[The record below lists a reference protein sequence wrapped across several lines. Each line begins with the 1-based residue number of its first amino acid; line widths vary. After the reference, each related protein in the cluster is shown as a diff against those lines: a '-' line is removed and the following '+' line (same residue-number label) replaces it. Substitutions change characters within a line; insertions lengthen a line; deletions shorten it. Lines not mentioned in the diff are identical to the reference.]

1 MGSCPSPTMSGTST
15 RPPSIRSV
23 ASNSSIASS
32 LSRRPRTRAR
42 SRTFTGGSSRAEDI
56 ASTPVEELPVVNGVL
71 VQEPRTLS
79 PVDASSSSSGLA
91 RPPQRLD
98 THSSA
103 TVSSLSL
110 EPTTAEVTAVEALP
124 VQDDSKM
131 PKPSELVTARSY
143 KPPPSAFSPAFTP
156 NIRDSV
162 STDQS
167 GFSSSLYPAST
178 ITDSPPTPTFTQP
191 LEYLNAPV
199 QPTVKEVQNY
209 DGDDVAYRLQLLVK
223 NNYFLPP
230 AHSKPSAADFAAL
243 NPSQTTKKPPK
254 SSTPA
259 FLDLFRAVKP
269 KSKPPTPTNSPN
281 PDAPLP
287 VLRTTAESI
296 TTAHLLR
303 PQPAQGSA
311 PPPSPRPSPQQPS
324 RGRVVVVREKMDDLL
339 AAAKQAEQ
347 DLKARGVE
355 IPPRPP
361 VIIADD
367 VIDPT
372 DAVDLPPPLPGYPFA
387 VQASALHGLGVQDSL
402 GAALLADRLVPHKS
416 SNTSSFLD
424 ADEGWRK
431 ALLHQAVHHS
441 LDNTPDVS
449 MFSTPIGAST
459 PVLSPRRR
467 SKSQAPSPT
476 SSREL
481 LKSNLVEPA
490 YATQSPVPRRSPRS
504 ADDHSHQ
511 RPPSL
516 ELSRDSRFSSVL
528 PARVETPLGALTPLG
543 PPPRQ
548 YRGKPSPNSQTTAEQ
563 IPDPRRSHSSLSHH
577 SLRKSRSSPSIAE
590 PDPNERGF
598 VMTPP
603 PLPSP
608 SIRIPSQ
615 GTVQSY
621 DTLGRMR
628 AQGTFTAASF
638 YSDDDYEDPSRPR
651 DSFATSVVSHG
662 RPSISDYSQS
672 SLSPTTS
679 AFQDALNR
687 GPYTSGPSSFH
698 GSFSNLHPS
707 REPSPRV
714 STTSPPPRLS
724 STIAHTALA
733 PPPRRSTHPYAH
745 PYNQT
750 PSASSS
756 VRLEDTFELTEPEPA
771 SPPIPSVGRQ
781 RDSIISTLSLDA
793 ASLASSSPRANVR
806 PSQPSFFD
814 SIQSHPNAMD
824 DLESSSDESDVEVP
838 QPLHSR
844 SRVDVSESRGRSAS
858 VPDKNPLTRYGNYSA
873 PYISKPGNNSDDR
886 LLPVGNIAP
895 KPQFFSERKSDSGHA
910 MPSVAYNLIRNAHE
924 EPNGQQAEA
933 SPRPST
939 AASAKTAPP
948 AHSSWRSEDRKL
960 DGMVK
965 QHLETE
971 KDTIK
976 RIATTIKQ
984 SGPLPKPR
992 FPS

>member
-1 MGSCPSPTMSGTST
+1 M
-15 RPPSIRSV
+15 
-23 ASNSSIASS
+23 
-32 LSRRPRTRAR
+32 
-42 SRTFTGGSSRAEDI
+42 
-56 ASTPVEELPVVNGVL
+56 
-71 VQEPRTLS
+71 
-79 PVDASSSSSGLA
+79 
-91 RPPQRLD
+91 
-98 THSSA
+98 
-103 TVSSLSL
+103 
-110 EPTTAEVTAVEALP
+110 
-124 VQDDSKM
+124 
-131 PKPSELVTARSY
+131 
-143 KPPPSAFSPAFTP
+143 
-156 NIRDSV
+156 

-243 NPSQTTKKPPK
+243 NPNQAAKKPPK

-303 PQPAQGSA
+303 PQPAQGNT
-311 PPPSPRPSPQQPS
+311 PLPSPRPSPQQLS

-339 AAAKQAEQ
+339 AAAKQAEH
-347 DLKARGVE
+347 DLKAKGVE
-355 IPPRPP
+355 IPTRPP

-372 DAVDLPPPLPGYPFA
+372 DAVDLPPPSPGYPFA

-416 SNTSSFLD
+416 PNTSSFLD

-441 LDNTPDVS
+441 LDNTPDAS
-449 MFSTPIGAST
+449 MFSTPIGVST
-459 PVLSPRRR
+459 PVLSSRRR

-481 LKSNLVEPA
+481 QSGLADLA
-490 YATQSPVPRRSPRS
+490 HAAQSPVPRRSPRS
-504 ADDHSHQ
+504 TDDHGRQ

-516 ELSRDSRFSSVL
+516 EISRDSQNSSLL
-528 PARVETPLGALTPLG
+528 PARVETPLGPLTPLG

-548 YRGKPSPNSQTTAEQ
+548 NRGKPSPNSQATAEQ
-563 IPDPRRSHSSLSHH
+563 VLEPRRSHSSASHH
-577 SLRKSRSSPSIAE
+577 TLRKARSSPGIAE
-590 PDPNERGF
+590 PERGC

-603 PLPSP
+603 PLPNP
-608 SIRIPSQ
+608 GNRIPSQ

-621 DTLGRMR
+621 DTFGRMR

-638 YSDDDYEDPSRPR
+638 YSDDDYDDSGRPR
-651 DSFATSVVSHG
+651 DSFAMSAVDLG
-662 RPSISDYSQS
+662 RPSMSEYSQS

-679 AFQDALNR
+679 AFQDALNH
-687 GPYTSGPSSFH
+687 GPYISGPSSFH

-724 STIAHTALA
+724 SSIAHTALA
-733 PPPRRSTHPYAH
+733 PPPRRSKHPYAH
-745 PYNQT
+745 PSNQP
-750 PSASSS
+750 PSSSSS

-771 SPPIPSVGRQ
+771 SPPIPSVRRS
-781 RDSIISTLSLDA
+781 RDSIISTLSLDTP
-793 ASLASSSPRANVR
+793 SLTPSGSKGNMH

-824 DLESSSDESDVEVP
+824 DLESSSDESEAEVP
-838 QPLHSR
+838 QPLRSR

-858 VPDKNPLTRYGNYSA
+858 VPDKSPLTRYGNYSA

-895 KPQFFSERKSDSGHA
+895 RPQFFSERKSDSGHA
-910 MPSVAYNLIRNAHE
+910 MPSVAYNLIRNAQE
-924 EPNGQQAEA
+924 EPDGQQAIA
-933 SPRPST
+933 PPRPST

-948 AHSSWRSEDRKL
+948 AHSSWRSQDRRL

-965 QHLETE
+965 QHLESE

-984 SGPLPKPR
+984 SGPPPKPR